1 MVYAIICWNDK
12 ERRVH
17 AMPVNSDMVDE
28 LGGKQKKVY
37 QYIKSYADEHGYPPS
52 VREICAAVGLK
63 STSTVHGHISRLKKK
78 GLLKRDP
85 SKPRAI
91 EILDEDNEARQKAMT
106 VPIIGKVTAGQ
117 PILAFENIEE
127 YIPLPASFVRDE
139 HSFVLKVS
147 GESMINAGIYD
158 GDFIVVRQQNYA
170 DDGDIVV
177 ALIEEE
183 ATVKRFFLEGK
194 KVRLQPENPTFSPI
208 IVDDAKVLGR
218 VTGLFR
224 RIK

>member
-1 MVYAIICWNDK
+1 MPNYSDAI
-12 ERRVH
+12 
-17 AMPVNSDMVDE
+17 DE

-37 QYIKSYADEHGYPPS
+37 QYIKSYTEEHGYPPS

-85 SKPRAI
+85 AKPRAI

-106 VPIIGKVTAGQ
+106 VPVIGKVTAGQ
-117 PILAFENIEE
+117 PILAYENVEE

-139 HSFVLKVS
+139 HSFVLRVC
-147 GESMINAGIYD
+147 GESMINAGIFD
-158 GDFIVVRQQNYA
+158 GDFVVVRQQNYA
-170 DDGDIVV
+170 DDGDIIV

-183 ATVKRFFLEGK
+183 ATVKRFFAEGRK
-194 KVRLQPENPTFSPI
+194 IRLQPENPTMSPI
-208 IVDDAKVLGR
+208 IVDDARVLGK

-224 RIK
+224 RVK

>member
-1 MVYAIICWNDK
+1 MPNYSDAI
-12 ERRVH
+12 
-17 AMPVNSDMVDE
+17 DE

-37 QYIKSYADEHGYPPS
+37 QYIKLHIEEHGYPPS
-52 VREICAAVGLK
+52 VREICLAVGLK
-63 STSTVHGHISRLKKK
+63 STSTVHGHITRLKKK

-91 EILDEDNEARQKAMT
+91 EILDEDNEARQKTMT
-106 VPIIGKVTAGQ
+106 VPVIGKVTAGQ
-117 PILAFENIEE
+117 PILAYENIEE

-139 HSFVLKVS
+139 HSFVLKVC

-158 GDFIVVRQQNYA
+158 GDFVVVRQQNYA

-183 ATVKRFFLEGK
+183 ATVKRFFTEGK
-194 KVRLQPENPTFSPI
+194 KIRLQPENPAMQPI
-208 IVDDAKVLGR
+208 IVDEARVLGK

-224 RIK
+224 RVK

>member
-1 MVYAIICWNDK
+1 MPNYSDAI
-12 ERRVH
+12 
-17 AMPVNSDMVDE
+17 DE

-37 QYIKSYADEHGYPPS
+37 QYIKSYTEEHGYPPS

-85 SKPRAI
+85 AKPRAI

-106 VPIIGKVTAGQ
+106 VPVIGKVTAGQ
-117 PILAFENIEE
+117 PILAYENVEE

-139 HSFVLKVS
+139 HSFVLRVC
-147 GESMINAGIYD
+147 GESMINAGIFD
-158 GDFIVVRQQNYA
+158 GDFVVVRQQNYA
-170 DDGDIVV
+170 DDGDIIV

-183 ATVKRFFLEGK
+183 ATVKRFFAEGRK
-194 KVRLQPENPTFSPI
+194 IRLQPENPTMLPI
-208 IVDDAKVLGR
+208 IVDDARVLGK

-224 RIK
+224 RVK

>member
-1 MVYAIICWNDK
+1 M
-12 ERRVH
+12 
-17 AMPVNSDMVDE
+17 MPVYSDAVEE

-37 QYIKSYADEHGYPPS
+37 QYIKSYTEEHGYPPS
-52 VREICAAVGLK
+52 VREICTAVGLK

-85 SKPRAI
+85 AKPRAI

-117 PILAFENIEE
+117 PILAYENVEE

-147 GESMINAGIYD
+147 GESMINAGIYE
-158 GDFIVVRQQNYA
+158 GDFVVVRQQNYA

-183 ATVKRFFLEGK
+183 ATVKRFFLDGK
-194 KVRLQPENPTFSPI
+194 KVRLQPENPTMAPI

-224 RIK
+224 RIR

>member
-1 MVYAIICWNDK
+1 MPNYSDAI
-12 ERRVH
+12 
-17 AMPVNSDMVDE
+17 DE

-37 QYIKSYADEHGYPPS
+37 QYIKSYTEEHGYPPS

-85 SKPRAI
+85 AKPRAI

-106 VPIIGKVTAGQ
+106 VPVIGKVTAGQ
-117 PILAFENIEE
+117 PILAYENVEE

-139 HSFVLKVS
+139 HSFVLRVC
-147 GESMINAGIYD
+147 GESMINAGIFD
-158 GDFIVVRQQNYA
+158 GDFVVVRQQNYA
-170 DDGDIVV
+170 DDGDIIV

-183 ATVKRFFLEGK
+183 ATVKRFFAEGK
-194 KVRLQPENPTFSPI
+194 KIRLQPENPAMSPI
-208 IVDDAKVLGR
+208 IVDDARVLGK

-224 RIK
+224 RVK

>member
-1 MVYAIICWNDK
+1 MPINNDAI
-12 ERRVH
+12 
-17 AMPVNSDMVDE
+17 DE

-37 QYIKSYADEHGYPPS
+37 QFIKTYTDEHGYPPS
-52 VREICAAVGLK
+52 VREICVAVGLK
-63 STSTVHGHISRLKKK
+63 STSTVHGHINRLKSK

-117 PILAFENIEE
+117 PILAYENVEE

-139 HSFVLKVS
+139 HSFVLRVS
-147 GESMINAGIYD
+147 GESMINAGIFD
-158 GDFIVVRQQNYA
+158 GDFVVVRQQNYA
-170 DDGDIVV
+170 DDGEIVV

-194 KVRLQPENPTFSPI
+194 KVRLQPENPTMDPI
-208 IVDDAKVLGR
+208 IVDDVRILGK

-224 RIK
+224 RVK